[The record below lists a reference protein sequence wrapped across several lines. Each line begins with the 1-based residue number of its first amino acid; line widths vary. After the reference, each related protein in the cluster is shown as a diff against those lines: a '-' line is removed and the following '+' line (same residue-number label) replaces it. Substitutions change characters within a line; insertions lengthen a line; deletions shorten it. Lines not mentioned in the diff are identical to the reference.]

1 MKKILFLLVAVVTF
15 STAAM
20 AQGTATKSSKAK
32 VTQNEATT
40 VTQKP
45 AGAESARLKKDGTPD
60 KRFKENKNTPEAPA
74 GPTKKDGTPDKRY
87 KANKDAAATPAQ
99 K

>member
-1 MKKILFLLVAVVTF
+1 
-15 STAAM
+15 M

-32 VTQNEATT
+32 VTQNDATT

-74 GPTKKDGTPDKRY
+74 GPTKKTARPTKGIKQTKMQQQHLHR
-87 KANKDAAATPAQ
+87 NN
-99 K
+99 

>member
-1 MKKILFLLVAVVTF
+1 MKKILFLMVAIVAFT
-15 STAAM
+15 SATM

-45 AGAESARLKKDGTPD
+45 AGAESAKLKKDGTPD
-60 KRFKENKNTPEAPA
+60 KRFKENKNTPAPA

-87 KANKDAAATPAQ
+87 KANKDAATAPAQ